1 MYAPAR
7 EHQFVRKLDLHSGV
21 HEGSGMARDVLTT
34 TIARIAALR
43 ARVAYRSEK
52 QRLQLELR
60 EARQRGEDQGQ
71 FLAGQEKAA
80 LTEELLVRFR

>member
-1 MYAPAR
+1 
-7 EHQFVRKLDLHSGV
+7 
-21 HEGSGMARDVLTT
+21 MARDVLTT

-52 QRLQLELR
+52 QRLLAELR
-60 EARQRGEDQGQ
+60 EARQRGEDHVQ

-80 LTEELLVRFR
+80 LTEELLGRFR